1 MNKEKE
7 IPYFRM
13 VVGLPG
19 SGKSTFIQ
27 EMVNGSSNDLVH
39 IHSSDS
45 IRRELLGDVN
55 DQSSNSLV
63 FDTLHK
69 RVKDDLKNGI
79 SCWYDATNIH
89 KKYRKAFLESL
100 KNIDC
105 KKECCFIATP
115 IEECIKR
122 DKERDRVVGEDV
134 INRMYQNI
142 DIPARREGWDN
153 VFLCYENGYRGYY
166 STEALFRD
174 LKKIPQNNPHH
185 TLTIGN
191 HCIKAYEEMGKI
203 CEREKWLSREDK
215 DILSVAAFLHDIGK
229 EKTAT
234 YYNKKGE
241 KTDMCHY
248 YNHEK
253 VGAYDSLFLD
263 IWEGNADYGYF
274 ILKVADLIQLH
285 MKLYSNPESEK
296 YKRKL
301 ENRLGEKQYNLLVL
315 LNEADKSAK

>member
-1 MNKEKE
+1 MDKENT

-13 VVGLPG
+13 VIGLPG

-27 EMVNGSSNDLVH
+27 EMTNGSSNDLVH

-89 KKYRKAFLESL
+89 KKYRKAFLDSL
-100 KNIDC
+100 KSIDC
-105 KKECCFIATP
+105 MKECYLIASP
-115 IEECIKR
+115 IEECIERDKKR
-122 DKERDRVVGEDV
+122 DRSVGEEV
-134 INRMYQNI
+134 INKMYKNI
-142 DIPARREGWDN
+142 DIPAKREGWDN
-153 VFLCYENGYRGYY
+153 MYLCYGNDCRAYY

-174 LKKIPQNNPHH
+174 LKTIPQNNPHH

-191 HCIKAYEEMGKI
+191 HCIKAYEVMEEI
-203 CEREKWLSREDK
+203 CKREEWLSREDK

-234 YYNKKGE
+234 YYNRKGE
-241 KTDMCHY
+241 KTNICHY
-248 YNHEK
+248 YGHEK

-263 IWEGNADYGYF
+263 IWEGNTDIGYF
-274 ILKVADLIQLH
+274 IFKVADLIQLH

-296 YKRKL
+296 YKKRLRNK
-301 ENRLGEKQYNLLVL
+301 LGEKEYKLLVL
-315 LNEADKSAK
+315 LNEADMSAK

>member
-1 MNKEKE
+1 MDKENT

-13 VVGLPG
+13 VIGLPG

-27 EMVNGSSNDLVH
+27 EMTNGSSNDLVH

-45 IRRELLGDVN
+45 IRRELLGDIN

-89 KKYRKAFLESL
+89 KKYRKAFLDSL
-100 KNIDC
+100 KGIDC
-105 KKECCFIATP
+105 MKECYLIASP
-115 IEECIKR
+115 IEECIERDKKR
-122 DKERDRVVGEDV
+122 DRSVGEEV
-134 INRMYQNI
+134 INKMYKNI
-142 DIPARREGWDN
+142 DIPAKREGWDN
-153 VFLCYENGYRGYY
+153 MYLCYGSDCRAYY

-174 LKKIPQNNPHH
+174 LKTIPQNNPHH

-191 HCIKAYEEMGKI
+191 HCIKAYEVMEEI
-203 CEREKWLSREDK
+203 CKREEWLSREDK

-234 YYNKKGE
+234 YYNRKGE
-241 KTDMCHY
+241 KTDICHY
-248 YNHEK
+248 YGHEK

-263 IWEGNADYGYF
+263 IWEGNTDIGYF
-274 ILKVADLIQLH
+274 IFKVADLIQLH

-296 YKRKL
+296 YKKRLRNK
-301 ENRLGEKQYNLLVL
+301 LGEKEYKLLVL
-315 LNEADKSAK
+315 LNEADMSAK